1 MVRLWDAVA
10 GSARGA
16 YKGHSGAV
24 HMVAFSPDSQLVA
37 SGSED
42 GIVKLWDVAT
52 RSVRSTLKGHSAQSF
67 SLFSQDSAYVS
78 TQPEQFET
86 RAWPL

>member
-42 GIVKLWDVAT
+42 GTIRLWNAATGSARAIFKGYWGVAQGS
-52 RSVRSTLKGHSAQSF
+52 SVFAGLPAGGLKVGRRHS
-67 SLFSQDSAYVS
+67 
-78 TQPEQFET
+78 
-86 RAWPL
+86 